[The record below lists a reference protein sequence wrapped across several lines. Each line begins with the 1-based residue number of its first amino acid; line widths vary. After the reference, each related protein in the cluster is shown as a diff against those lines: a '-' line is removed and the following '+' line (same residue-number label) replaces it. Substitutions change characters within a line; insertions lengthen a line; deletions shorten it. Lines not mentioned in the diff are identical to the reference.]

1 MAKSNTTN
9 THMQS
14 MATGGGFAP
23 PSKAQHPPTSGGKVG
38 GVHNAG
44 KVHKIDGGHLKGDQA
59 AGLHPSLRKGKG

>member
-1 MAKSNTTN
+1 MASNTTN

-14 MATGGGFAP
+14 TATGGGFAP
-23 PSKAQHPPTSGGKVG
+23 PSGTQHPPGKGKVG

-59 AGLHPSLRKGKG
+59 AGLHPSLRKGKS